1 MGQGSFLCLL
11 GAWTSA
17 KLFHLKSMF
26 MFNSLVQ
33 KQGQSFQVVILKYYF
48 YSILNF
54 VLKYD
59 LNTIIDVLF
68 EWNARILTKGDQH

>member
-1 MGQGSFLCLL
+1 
-11 GAWTSA
+11 
-17 KLFHLKSMF
+17 

-33 KQGQSFQVVILKYYF
+33 KQDQSFQVVILKYYL

-68 EWNARILTKGDQH
+68 E